1 MAFQLLLG
9 TALIAIT
16 ALLQVVFIATAMSC
30 LHRHERWVQ
39 APPLAVKTASAL
51 VLVLFWLMIAITAS
65 VWLWG
70 HVFLYLQVFT
80 ERETA
85 LYFSTVT
92 FTTLGYGDI
101 VLENRWRF
109 LSSLTAVNGL
119 IVFGL
124 STAFLVEFMR
134 SINHLQRGKHRL

>member
-1 MAFQLLLG
+1 
-9 TALIAIT
+9 
-16 ALLQVVFIATAMSC
+16 
-30 LHRHERWVQ
+30 
-39 APPLAVKTASAL
+39 
-51 VLVLFWLMIAITAS
+51 MIAITAS
-65 VWLWG
+65 VWLWA
-70 HVFLYLQVFT
+70 HVFLYLEVFT

-134 SINHLQRGKHRL
+134 SINHIHRGEHRL

>member
-16 ALLQVVFIATAMSC
+16 ALVQVVFMAAAMSC
-30 LHRHERWVQ
+30 LHRNERWIQ
-39 APPLAVKTASAL
+39 TPPLAFKTASAL

-65 VWLWG
+65 VWLWA
-70 HVFLYLQVFT
+70 HVFLYLEVFT

-134 SINHLQRGKHRL
+134 SINHIHRGEHRL